1 MEFIITQ
8 LNWFFTSAPLQEG
21 NDTCKHLKAAQF
33 PSEIAHTKKN
43 LRKKNASNI
52 NHDAYEMQKKKVPCP
67 SSSETT
73 KNIETEVS
81 QEQRTPS
88 SKQLPHPSASTS
100 T

>member
-1 MEFIITQ
+1 
-8 LNWFFTSAPLQEG
+8 
-21 NDTCKHLKAAQF
+21 
-33 PSEIAHTKKN
+33 
-43 LRKKNASNI
+43 
-52 NHDAYEMQKKKVPCP
+52 MQKKKVPCP

-88 SKQLPHPSASTS
+88 SKQLPLPSASTS